1 MRSMLRNRQTFY
13 HASFESKTMGHDAD
27 NNYTEPVITY
37 SDPEKKEAVI
47 SEGSGEA
54 FLQLF
59 GMAVQYDRVITL
71 NRGEE
76 YLEVGSVLWV
86 DTPIALDEN
95 GHLQKENGKI
105 VTPYD
110 YHVVAVRRSLNVVNV
125 AIRKVKVS
133 G

>member
-27 NNYTEPVITY
+27 NNYTEPVIIY